1 VRDAVA
7 PADSGAVP
15 VSSVVERGLR
25 ENGAALS
32 DGLGAL
38 REIVAPFAAES
49 APVEET
55 ASPAPPANAAAPF
68 SRS

>member
-1 VRDAVA
+1 
-7 PADSGAVP
+7 
-15 VSSVVERGLR
+15 VSSVVERGIR

-38 REIVAPFAAES
+38 REIVAPFAVEQ
-49 APVEET
+49 APVEEP
-55 ASPAPPANAAAPF
+55 SSSAPPANAAAPF